1 MLIPDYK
8 HSRSNREN
16 LPLPIQV
23 HLSKKTK
30 KICCNF
36 ILCLESTLN
45 FKHFEEKNE
54 PRDFGISESID
65 SGRSDL
71 LNA

>member
-1 MLIPDYK
+1 M
-8 HSRSNREN
+8 
-16 LPLPIQV
+16 

-54 PRDFGISESID
+54 PHDFGISESID